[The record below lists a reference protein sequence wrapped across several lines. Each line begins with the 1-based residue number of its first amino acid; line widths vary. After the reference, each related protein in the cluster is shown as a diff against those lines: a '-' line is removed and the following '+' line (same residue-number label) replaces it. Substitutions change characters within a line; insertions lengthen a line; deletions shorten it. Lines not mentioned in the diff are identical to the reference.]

1 MSDIRILEG
10 GIFRD
15 HRGELVHMNGFN
27 LDGAHRYYIIKHDDT
42 EVIRGWHGHRFEGKW
57 FQCLRGSFRLAFVR
71 PDNWEN
77 PSPDLIPEVFTLTAQ
92 RSELLCLPAGYA
104 NCIRALEPDSMLL
117 VFSGKEL
124 PEALDDSWRWEPR
137 MWGGDKIL

>member
-15 HRGELVHMNGFN
+15 DRGELVHVNGFN
-27 LDGAHRYYIIKHDDT
+27 LDGAHRYYIIKHDSA
-42 EVIRGWHGHRFEGKW
+42 EVIRGWHGHQFEGKW
-57 FQCLRGSFRLAFVR
+57 FQCLRGAFTLAFVR
-71 PDNWEN
+71 PDDWSA
-77 PSPDLIPEVFTLTAQ
+77 PSADLKPEVFHLSAQ

-104 NCIRALEPDSMLL
+104 NCIRATEPESMLL

-124 PEALDDSWRWEPR
+124 PEAELDSWRWPVS
-137 MWGGDKIL
+137 MWGGDRL